1 MSKMLAWRD
10 GRRNAKKSRKQL
22 KNFSDVNCLVI
33 VATTTR
39 AMLKMI
45 LATFLG
51 AEIEDKRFPMWTLT
65 NRAKG

>member
-1 MSKMLAWRD
+1 MGKMLAWRD
-10 GRRNAKKSRKQL
+10 GRRKPKKSRKQL

-45 LATFLG
+45 LATCLG
-51 AEIEDKRFPMWTLT
+51 AEIEDERFSMWTLT
-65 NRAKG
+65 NRVKG